1 VSLKLYMDHHVPEAV
16 TKALRR
22 RGIDVI
28 TALEDG
34 REKVDDEE
42 LLNRSTQLARILY
55 TQDQDYLGIADR
67 RRKEGRDFS
76 GIVYAHQQSISLGR
90 AIADLELV
98 VQVLEAEQM
107 QNQVQFL
114 PL

>member
-1 VSLKLYMDHHVPEAV
+1 MDHHVPGAV
-16 TKALRR
+16 TLGLRS

-34 REKVDDEE
+34 RDKVDDEE
-42 LLNRSTQLARILY
+42 LLHRASQLGRILY
-55 TQDQDYLGIADR
+55 TQDQDYLSIADR
-67 RRKEGRDFS
+67 RRKEGLIFS
-76 GIVYAHQQSISLGR
+76 GIVYAHQQSLSLGK
-90 AIADLELV
+90 AIADLEMV
-98 VQVLEAEQM
+98 VQVLEAKDM

>member
-1 VSLKLYMDHHVPEAV
+1 MDHHVPEAV
-16 TKALRR
+16 TLALRR

-34 REKVDDEE
+34 RERADDEE
-42 LLNRSTQLARILY
+42 LLNRASQLDRILY

-67 RRKEGRDFS
+67 RRKEGRSFS
-76 GIVYAHQQSISLGR
+76 GIVYAHQQSLSLGK

-98 VQVLEAEQM
+98 VQVLEAEHM
-107 QNQVQFL
+107 KNQVQFL
-114 PL
+114 SLSAKI

>member
-1 VSLKLYMDHHVPEAV
+1 MDHHVPEAV

-34 REKVDDEE
+34 REKVDDDE

-76 GIVYAHQQSISLGR
+76 GIVYAHQHSVSLGR
-90 AIADLELV
+90 AIVDLELV
-98 VQVLEAEQM
+98 VQVMDAKEM